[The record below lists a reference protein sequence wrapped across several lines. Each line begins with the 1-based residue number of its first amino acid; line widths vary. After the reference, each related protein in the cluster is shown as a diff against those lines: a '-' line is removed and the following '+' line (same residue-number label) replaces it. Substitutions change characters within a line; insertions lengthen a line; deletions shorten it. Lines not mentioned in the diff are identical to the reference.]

1 MIGNGLVAMTANL
14 HISSTTSN
22 YLIKNNQYMTSL
34 TIRQQEAE
42 NIIKEAKAM
51 RDLQKRYFKS
61 RYDDPANAPKI
72 LNQSKLQEKKVDA
85 TIERFMKPT
94 HDLFG

>member
-1 MIGNGLVAMTANL
+1 
-14 HISSTTSN
+14 
-22 YLIKNNQYMTSL
+22 MTSL
-34 TIRQQEAE
+34 TFRQQAAE

-85 TIERFMKPT
+85 MIENFMKPT